1 MIRGVLGIIS
11 LSLILA
17 FVIALAKPVFAQE
30 GEMQSVEGTV
40 ICVEVDEKGN
50 MVTKTDV
57 TMCKGALF
65 EIGADGKAYAISG
78 TAEQAKQMMKT
89 GKKQT
94 VSGIISGHERG
105 WILAAASAEHP
116 QAAASGDEVKVTGT
130 IVCLLP
136 NYQDLSFKQVVATGP
151 CNEIEPH
158 AHVVRTK
165 DGQVYALHGSEESI
179 KKIESMSDRNE
190 VELQGK
196 IQGEQGAWVLFVN

>member
-40 ICVEVDEKGN
+40 FCVEVDEKGD
-50 MVTKTDV
+50 MVTKKDV

-65 EIGADGKAYAISG
+65 EIGADGKSYAISG
-78 TAEQAKQMMKT
+78 TAEQAKQIMESA
-89 GKKQT
+89 KKKT

-116 QAAASGDEVKVTGT
+116 EAAAASGDEVKVTGT

-158 AHVVRTK
+158 ALVVRTK
-165 DGQVYALHGSEESI
+165 DGQVYALHG
-179 KKIESMSDRNE
+179 
-190 VELQGK
+190 
-196 IQGEQGAWVLFVN
+196 